1 MPNSRVRIEQG
12 VVPPDRM
19 PGGETSGP
27 QRAAVGQQTVAPP
40 GSDTGVRRGH
50 LFLYPGDHSITH
62 NTSGNPIT
70 LLSLA
75 SLNAGFNQIIFSYP
89 GGGSDRNDTSW
100 VIALPTDVAALP
112 NFKVRLHLLG
122 QAP

>member
-27 QRAAVGQQTVAPP
+27 QRAAVGQQNVVPP
-40 GSDTGVRRGH
+40 GGNTGVRRGH
-50 LFLYPGDHSITH
+50 LFLYPGGHSITH
-62 NTSGNPIT
+62 NTSGSPIT
-70 LLSLA
+70 LLNLA
-75 SLNAGFNQIIFSYP
+75 SLNSSFHQIIYSYP
-89 GGGSDRNDTSW
+89 GGGGDRNDSSW

-112 NFKVRLHLLG
+112 NFTVRLHLLG
-122 QAP
+122 QSP